1 MNKEKIAV
9 EQYVCSLIDILG
21 QKEKLNEINDIDF
34 KHDVHKV
41 KEILKKTYGAVVYF
55 RDNMNDSVNFVNQI
69 KNNHSI
75 NTGFTSNP
83 IQIKSFSDLISSY
96 VSLRDDKNELQ
107 FEGIFFLMFAHCEV
121 FLKMLAKGIPL
132 RGGIDIG
139 IGLKIEK
146 NELYGTALL
155 NPYLLESNVAKSIRI
170 VVGRELSSYIIK
182 ISEGT
187 IESNQSLDYNIKYAK
202 LCKKI
207 IIQDSD
213 GEYILDYLS
222 SEIKE
227 MENFEEISK
236 KAKNFLEN
244 TQNALKIK
252 HKHDV
257 AKKYREAIKYFE
269 RNGI

>member
-1 MNKEKIAV
+1 MNEEKIAV

-21 QKEKLNEINDIDF
+21 QKEKLAEIKGIDF
-34 KHDVHKV
+34 KHNVDKV
-41 KEILKKTYGAVVYF
+41 KEVLKKTYGAVAHF
-55 RDNMNDSVNFVNQI
+55 RHNMNDSMKFMNLI
-69 KNNHSI
+69 KLDHGIKTN
-75 NTGFTSNP
+75 FTSNP
-83 IQIKSFSDLISSY
+83 IEIKSFSDLISSY
-96 VSLRDDKNELQ
+96 VSLRDDKNKLQ
-107 FEGIFFLMFAHCEV
+107 FEGIFFLLFSNCEV

-146 NELYGTALL
+146 DELYGTALS
-155 NPYLLESNVAKSIRI
+155 NPYILESKVAKSIR
-170 VVGRELSSYIIK
+170 VVIGQELYEHIDNCAKSK
-182 ISEGT
+182 V
-187 IESNQSLDYNIKYAK
+187 ESNESLDYNIEYAK

-222 SEIKE
+222 SEIHG

-236 KAKNFLEN
+236 KAKDFLEK
-244 TQNALKIK
+244 TQNELQIK
-252 HKHDV
+252 HEFEV